1 MTTLIIIATVVVLGI
16 LILTRLPKV
25 LNSERHVD
33 LISVGSLCLIVV
45 MLLAIDDVYQVVD
58 SRLGARNF
66 ANLVSHLLLYVVFW
80 VVGIQISSA
89 LRLSKARKLIT
100 GSVNL
105 IVSGVVVGLTIAL
118 FLASDLPH
126 SSMGLLDYNEQMTVQ
141 LYLVLGRLYP
151 AVVAALLLGPASWTT
166 VASVPLTLLRISSFM
181 TLIGLCLVVPSPIFE
196 ALRPYRAW
204 ATPIEDSLVFGA
216 AILVA
221 LGSIL
226 TWVSRKAEVRPA
238 TDFKP

>member
-1 MTTLIIIATVVVLGI
+1 MTTIIIIATVVLLGI
-16 LILTRLPKV
+16 LVLTRLPKV

-45 MLLAIDDVYQVVD
+45 MLLAIEDVYQVVD
-58 SRLGARNF
+58 SWLGARNF
-66 ANLVSHLLLYVVFW
+66 ANLISHLLLYVVFW

-89 LRLSKARKLIT
+89 LRLPKARKLII

-105 IVSGVVVGLTIAL
+105 IVSGVLVGLTVVL
-118 FLASDLPH
+118 FLASNLHH
-126 SSMGLLDYNEQMTVQ
+126 SSMGLLAYTDQMTVQ

-151 AVVAALLLGPASWTT
+151 ALVAALLLGPASWST
-166 VASVPLTLLRISSFM
+166 VVSVPLPLLRISSLM

-196 ALRPYRAW
+196 ALRPYSAW
-204 ATPIEDSLVFGA
+204 ATPIEDSLVFGG

-221 LGSIL
+221 LGSML
-226 TWVSRKAEVRPA
+226 TWVSRKAEARPA
-238 TDFKP
+238 TDFKA

>member
-25 LNSERHVD
+25 MNSERHVD

-89 LRLSKARKLIT
+89 LGLSKARKLIT

-105 IVSGVVVGLTIAL
+105 AVSGVVVGLTVAL

-141 LYLVLGRLYP
+141 LYVVLGRLYP

-166 VASVPLTLLRISSFM
+166 VASVPLPLLRISSFM

-196 ALRPYRAW
+196 ALRPSNAW
-204 ATPIEDSLVFGA
+204 ATPIEDSLVFGG

-221 LGSIL
+221 LGSML
-226 TWVSRKAEVRPA
+226 TWVSRKAEARPA
-238 TDFKP
+238 TDFKA